1 MQSYFGQKQQG
12 MTFISVVFILTLI
25 AIVTLLTLKVA
36 PIYLEYNDVYTSL
49 QALKKDDL
57 SGMTPGKIRSLL
69 QKKLDVNMVD
79 SVSVEDISVIKKGK
93 YVKVDVDY
101 EVIEH
106 LVGNIDL
113 LIYFN
118 DAIEVG
124 EN

>member
-1 MQSYFGQKQQG
+1 MQGYFGQKQQG
-12 MTFISVVFILTLI
+12 MTFISVVFLLALI
-25 AIVTLLTLKVA
+25 VIVTLLTLKVA
-36 PIYLEYNDVYTSL
+36 PIYLEYNNVYTSL

-57 SGMTPGKIRSLL
+57 SAMTPSKIRSLL

-79 SVSVEDISVIKKGK
+79 SVSGEDISVVKKGK
-93 YVKVDVDY
+93 YVKVEIDY

-106 LVGNIDL
+106 LIGNIDL

-118 DAIEVG
+118 DMIEVG